1 MQGCGMEAA
10 RPRGDEKYDWR
21 VVRRQQDARRG
32 GQQQRES
39 RRSVFRRSYLTELRY
54 LADLDT
60 RTRRSTN

>member
-1 MQGCGMEAA
+1 MEAGQ
-10 RPRGDEKYDWR
+10 PGGGEKYDWR
-21 VVRRQQDARRG
+21 VMGGQQGARRG

-60 RTRRSTN
+60 LTRRSTNYTLP